1 MPQIKVFLLAS
12 GAIAVRTLAAL
23 MAAASVRL
31 MGVGTQPDR
40 RQGRRGF
47 APTPIGAWC
56 EQHQQ
61 PIAKIENVNDPAVI
75 NRIAA
80 CAPDIVLV
88 FAFGQLLRSQLLELP
103 TKACVNLHAS
113 LLPAYRGAAPIN
125 AAILNGDSVTGIS
138 VTQMERGLDSGP
150 VYSRHNVTIRQGEN
164 AAELEDRLSQEA
176 ARIVV
181 PQLQKIATHQLRPV
195 PQNHEQA
202 SHVSKLS
209 RDDGRVDFSRPAN
222 LIERQIRAYTPW
234 PGAWFQLP
242 ARGGSKRIII
252 TAASIAEGQHD
263 ALPGTILA
271 ADKHEWKVACGNEAL
286 SIETIVPQG
295 KREMTGIE
303 FLRGTPLQ
311 TGQNVNH
318 ETDNS

>member
-75 NRIAA
+75 DRIAA

-150 VYSRHNVTIRQGEN
+150 VYSRHNGGPCR
-164 AAELEDRLSQEA
+164 
-176 ARIVV
+176 RI
-181 PQLQKIATHQLRPV
+181 T
-195 PQNHEQA
+195 N
-202 SHVSKLS
+202 
-209 RDDGRVDFSRPAN
+209 RPAMSQN
-222 LIERQIRAYTPW
+222 
-234 PGAWFQLP
+234 
-242 ARGGSKRIII
+242 S
-252 TAASIAEGQHD
+252 
-263 ALPGTILA
+263 
-271 ADKHEWKVACGNEAL
+271 
-286 SIETIVPQG
+286 
-295 KREMTGIE
+295 REMTGAST
-303 FLRGTPLQ
+303 FLDPPTSSNDRFEPIPLGQVRGFSFPPEAEANGLSSPLPASPRANTMPSQVRYWRQ
-311 TGQNVNH
+311 TNTSGKSLVGMKPCLLKRLSHRAN
-318 ETDNS
+318 EK